1 MAVRCAAAGAAETE
15 EILSL
20 LLWQKQANMQSIN
33 AANVFVL
40 PFCDAIKGKKP
51 SLWYG

>member
-1 MAVRCAAAGAAETE
+1 MAETGE
-15 EILSL
+15 YAINMPL
-20 LLWQKQANMQSIN
+20 LN